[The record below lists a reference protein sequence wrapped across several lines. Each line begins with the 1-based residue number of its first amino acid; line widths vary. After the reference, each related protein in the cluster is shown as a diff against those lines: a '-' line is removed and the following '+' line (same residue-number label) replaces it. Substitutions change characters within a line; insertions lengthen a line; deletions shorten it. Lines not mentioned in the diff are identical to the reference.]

1 MQVANEFICADSY
14 RSLTKKS
21 AAPRLWKDLLNSQV
35 ADRYSP
41 LSAEPLLLFG
51 EAVSSFQARAYSA
64 TSLLCRATVEAAA
77 YIFLTR
83 KPAFTM
89 KGQSRKGAW
98 QVVRPQKNR
107 NGKQVF
113 VRVGLERLL
122 RHLKDRRFLE
132 EGLVGDLE
140 RIKDHGDVIAHVAA
154 RLFDIFDLPPNRE
167 PRLWVS
173 KDQARADLRD
183 AERFLIVLSNIIE
196 TRPELMGPPE
206 KW

>member
-1 MQVANEFICADSY
+1 M
-14 RSLTKKS
+14 RSLRSSTEKT
-21 AAPRLWKDLLNSQV
+21 AASKLWKGLQRSTV

-51 EAVSSFQARAYSA
+51 EAVASFQARAYSA
-64 TSLLCRATVEAAA
+64 TSLLCRATVEAAT

-83 KPAFTM
+83 KSAFTT

-98 QVVRPQKNR
+98 QVIRPQKNR

-132 EGLVGDLE
+132 EGVVRDLE

-154 RLFDIFDLPPNRE
+154 RLFDIFDLPPNQE

-173 KDQARADLRD
+173 KDEARDDLRD
-183 AERFLIVLSNIIE
+183 TAGFLTILSNIID